1 MADTSTAGTLT
12 ATQSKADSYA
22 QVAGDT
28 TRVGEAHQ
36 LVRAQ
41 NRDDRTPSVRS
52 DDVRATLVGTMTSM
66 STVSI
71 RDLANN
77 ASAVVDE
84 VATSGRPAVVT
95 KHGKPVAAVVPIDQ
109 AALEDWVLANAPE
122 FVANMAEADEEIAK
136 GIRGK
141 PLGEVLA
148 ELDQ

>member
-1 MADTSTAGTLT
+1 
-12 ATQSKADSYA
+12 
-22 QVAGDT
+22 
-28 TRVGEAHQ
+28 
-36 LVRAQ
+36 
-41 NRDDRTPSVRS
+41 
-52 DDVRATLVGTMTSM
+52 MTSM

-109 AALEDWVLANAPE
+109 EALEDWVLANAPE
-122 FVANMAEADEEIAK
+122 FVANMAEADVEIAK
-136 GIRGK
+136 GVRGK

>member
-1 MADTSTAGTLT
+1 
-12 ATQSKADSYA
+12 
-22 QVAGDT
+22 
-28 TRVGEAHQ
+28 
-36 LVRAQ
+36 
-41 NRDDRTPSVRS
+41 
-52 DDVRATLVGTMTSM
+52 MTSM

-109 AALEDWVLANAPE
+109 EALEDWVLANAPE

-136 GIRGK
+136 GVRGK
-141 PLGEVLA
+141 PLDEVLA